1 MGSRVESNTQLSE
14 CNSIS
19 SSSQKLGDHVCVQ
32 TAVKTDDSKK
42 QPPTGWELKV
52 QRVLIGRLQSQQ
64 CRSVSTTWRSSS
76 LCVSLCGTVI
86 LSHCQCYYQLFQLCI
101 LTLKQFVTDS
111 NNMRKKEKRSES
123 GGSGVESELQ
133 LRVALRHLSCW
144 FLFDLFRA
152 EVVM

>member
-42 QPPTGWELKV
+42 AATHRVGTEGVVCSHWETP
-52 QRVLIGRLQSQQ
+52 QRGDHLLS
-64 CRSVSTTWRSSS
+64 
-76 LCVSLCGTVI
+76 CVSLCGTVV

-111 NNMRKKEKRSES
+111 NNMRNKEKSGSES
-123 GGSGVESELQ
+123 GGSGAESELQ
-133 LRVALRHLSCW
+133 LRVALRRLSCC